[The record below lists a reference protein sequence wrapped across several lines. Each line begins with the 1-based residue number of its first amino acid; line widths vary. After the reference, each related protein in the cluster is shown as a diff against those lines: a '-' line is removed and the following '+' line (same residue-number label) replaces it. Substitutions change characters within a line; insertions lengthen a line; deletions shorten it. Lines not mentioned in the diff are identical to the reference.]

1 MSDLAPLAYLE
12 TRRLANFFRRTM
24 REPARIAIWAIALV
38 WIVAMSILRVLH
50 SSSSDWGTL
59 RDPAASLLGFGS
71 LAALGVVVS
80 VGAGGQAGAFS
91 GAADARFL
99 TSSQLSE
106 RSVVLWLQLR
116 NSAITIGRIAIAIV
130 VYAFLFTRA
139 HTGSAFLAMI
149 GLSVL
154 GTMLSLPAF
163 ELGQRIGQ
171 LPVQILGGTLAGL
184 SSVAALVIGG
194 ANFFSALTP
203 AASALERLGVG
214 RFAAMIWNGYTPALL
229 LLFYI
234 IVLVLALSVVFAED
248 LYPELYAASM
258 SWQRQLKRNR
268 GWSSMYRPASGVKQA
283 RSHSTNFSG
292 PWIAFWKQ
300 GLTLLRSPAMRIYFG
315 IELIVAVG
323 GGLAAGAV
331 GRSDP
336 STLLAI
342 VVGVVSIVIVL
353 LAVTGTSLANDISK
367 PLWWI
372 GTGTTFY
379 KLAAWTCA
387 TSVETAFVLTLGS
400 IALATVYGSFG
411 LAITCVIVS
420 LMLPPLVRSVGVVT
434 YSFFPAAI
442 DQRGPAAAVRVI
454 AIYLCLAPPTVVGIL
469 AAAFLRDGLIAAAL
483 ALLTLLAKGIL
494 CIWIAANRIEGRG
507 AEYAIAETI

>member
-12 TRRLANFFRRTM
+12 SRRLANFFRKTVHDPTRLIIWV
-24 REPARIAIWAIALV
+24 IAIV
-38 WIVAMSILRVLH
+38 WIVAMSALRALR
-50 SSSSDWGTL
+50 SSGSSWGTL
-59 RDPAASLLGFGS
+59 HDPAASLLGFGS
-71 LAALGVVVS
+71 LAALGVVIA

-149 GLSVL
+149 GISVL
-154 GTMLSLPAF
+154 GTMISLPSF

-171 LPVQILGGTLAGL
+171 LPVQILGGALAGL
-184 SSVAALVIGG
+184 SALAAIVIGG
-194 ANFFSALTP
+194 ANFFPVLAAP
-203 AASALERLGVG
+203 ANAIERAGVG
-214 RFAAMIWNGYTPALL
+214 RFTALVWNGDTLALL
-229 LLFYI
+229 FLLYVI
-234 IVLVLALSVVFAED
+234 LLVLVVSVVFAED
-248 LYPELYAASM
+248 LYPELYSASM
-258 SWQRQLKRNR
+258 SWHRQLQRNR
-268 GWSSMYRPASGVKQA
+268 GWSSMYRPKSGVKQA
-283 RSHSTNFSG
+283 RSISTNLSG
-292 PWIAFWKQ
+292 PAVAFWKQ
-300 GLTLLRSPAMRIYFG
+300 WLTLLRSPSMRVFLG
-315 IELIVAVG
+315 IELAVSVG
-323 GGLAAGAV
+323 AGLAAGAV

-372 GTGTTFY
+372 GTGTTFD
-379 KLAAWTCA
+379 KLVAWTLA
-387 TSVETAFVLTLGS
+387 TSVETAVVLSLGS
-400 IALATVYGSFG
+400 IALGATYGSFG
-411 LAITCVIVS
+411 LAVTCIVVS
-420 LMLPPLVRSVGVVT
+420 LLLPPLVRSVGVVT

-454 AIYLCLAPPTVVGIL
+454 AIYLCLGIGQRFARGGAGAADPPCRSDRVHLVSREPHRRPRRRIRHRRNDVR
-469 AAAFLRDGLIAAAL
+469 LRF
-483 ALLTLLAKGIL
+483 
-494 CIWIAANRIEGRG
+494 RR
-507 AEYAIAETI
+507 